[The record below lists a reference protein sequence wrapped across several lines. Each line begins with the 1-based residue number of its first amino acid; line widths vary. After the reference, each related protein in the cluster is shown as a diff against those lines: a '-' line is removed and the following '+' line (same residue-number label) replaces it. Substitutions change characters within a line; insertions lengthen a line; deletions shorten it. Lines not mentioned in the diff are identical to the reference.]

1 MRRSLAI
8 GLALAVGVLVACT
21 GGDDDAA
28 PDDRVELPDDA
39 DRTSVAFVGFDD
51 EVVTLA
57 DYEGRP
63 LVVNLFA
70 SWCVPCVTEM
80 PAFERVKQDVGDEV
94 AFLGIAVNDRV
105 EDALQLV
112 EDTGITW
119 DLARDP
125 QGELT
130 TQLGAVGMP
139 TTLLVSPEGE
149 IVEHRT
155 GIVDEDRLRDLLRE
169 HFGVDA

>member
-8 GLALAVGVLVACT
+8 GLSAAIALLGACT
-21 GGDDDAA
+21 GDDDAA

-57 DYEGRP
+57 DFRGRP
-63 LVVNLFA
+63 LLVNLFA
-70 SWCVPCVTEM
+70 SWCTPCVSEM
-80 PAFERVKQDVGDEV
+80 PTIERVKQDVGDQM

-105 EDALQLV
+105 EDAEALV
-112 EDTGITW
+112 EETGITW
-119 DLARDP
+119 ELARDP

-130 TQLGAVGMP
+130 TELGAVGMP
-139 TTLLVSPEGE
+139 TTFLITPDGE
-149 IVEHRT
+149 IVEQHT
-155 GIVDEDRLRDLLRE
+155 GALEEGELRDLL
-169 HFGVDA
+169 HDKLGIDT